1 MTEPASEELDSLFDV
16 TLPPRPYPGLRPFEQ
31 HEWPIFFGRERMA
44 DEVMGRLLDQ
54 RLIVVH
60 GDSGCGK
67 SSLIRAAVLPRL
79 EHECARGG
87 LRWRTCAMLPR
98 EGPLAGLARALAGIG
113 GDEGRETRRFEFRR
127 VLNFGRDAAPAVA
140 GLLARDA
147 TAPVCVLVDQFEELF
162 EHARRH
168 GPEEAGLLTDLLVG
182 LFERQPPGLYCVLT
196 MRSEFLGGCARFR
209 GFAETVNRTQY
220 LLPRMAHA
228 DLVRAIREPALLYD
242 GEVTPDLAERLIAD
256 AGGGQDQ
263 LPLIQHGLMLLHR
276 EKTSALGVDAAATG
290 PAGPAAGVRW
300 RLSTAD
306 YAAETGLGGLLS
318 AHADAVADEA
328 EREHLAGR
336 PEPRA
341 IEDLF
346 RALTEINPDGQAVR
360 RPRRLSELVRVTG
373 VSETELHGVVDAF
386 RADGVSFLTP
396 YGSEPLQ
403 GDPLV
408 DIGHE
413 ALIRRWQ
420 RLADAEDGWLQREFR
435 NGLVWRSLLVQ
446 ADSFDRNPDNVLS
459 PATTEERVKW
469 LARRNEAWAER
480 YGGGWARVVRLVE
493 ASVARREHEL
503 REEEEGRQ
511 RQEQAKLRDQELVAE
526 RQAAAEREKRLRVLR
541 RSSAVMMVLLLLACA
556 LGVLAWYQARRANAE
571 AQEADRH
578 AREAEAQKAM
588 AEAARDRAVAE
599 AEEAKLQF
607 STAQALREDAEERA
621 QAVEKSADALREIGV
636 LIRQAGVASPEAYD
650 TLALARRRL
659 EEQARA
665 LDTAGTDDPLPDLP
679 LEVEPRVYLH
689 IVDEA
694 QREVARGLQR
704 VLEKVVLDGKRVDVP
719 GIQLVQHGPR
729 RNELRCFTP
738 ENCARDAPRIETALR
753 DALEGHDLAIVDLSA
768 RYGGSGQVQPGTYE
782 IWLGPE
788 VSKVRARIQSLL
800 PRVHAPGRQQAP
812 SQREEPSQRQAPV
825 QQVPPDAS

>member
-1 MTEPASEELDSLFDV
+1 MTEPLGEELDGLFDV

-44 DEVMGRLLDQ
+44 DEVMGRLLEQ
-54 RLIVVH
+54 RMIVVH

-67 SSLIRAAVLPRL
+67 SSLVRAAVLPRL

-113 GDEGRETRRFEFRR
+113 GEEGRETRRLEFRR

-276 EKTSALGVDAAATG
+276 EKTSPPGAGVG
-290 PAGPAAGVRW
+290 EPGPAAAAGGVGW

-306 YAAETGLGGLLS
+306 YAVETGLGGLLS
-318 AHADAVADEA
+318 AHADAVADAA

-336 PEPRA
+336 PGRERVV
-341 IEDLF
+341 EDLF

-373 VSETELHGVVDAF
+373 ASEAELHGVVDAF

-413 ALIRRWQ
+413 ALIRRWR

-459 PATTEERVKW
+459 TATTEERVKW
-469 LARRNEAWAER
+469 LERRNEAWAER
-480 YGGGWARVVRLVE
+480 YGGGWERVVRLVE
-493 ASVARREHEL
+493 ASVERREREL
-503 REEEEGRQ
+503 REEEEARQ
-511 RQEQAKLRDQELVAE
+511 RQEQAKVREQELVAE
-526 RQAAAEREKRLRVLR
+526 RQAATFREKRMRALR
-541 RSSAVMMVLLLLACA
+541 RVSAIMLLLLLLAAA
-556 LGVLAWYQARRANAE
+556 LGVFAFER
-571 AQEADRH
+571 AQEARIQ
-578 AREAEAQKAM
+578 AAEASEQAKIASK
-588 AEAARDRAVAE
+588 ARDAAIRE
-599 AEEAKLQF
+599 AEEAKLQR
-607 STAQALREDAEERA
+607 SAAEALREDATKRA
-621 QAVEKSADALREIGV
+621 ALVEQSTVALRRVDAILDE
-636 LIRQAGVASPEAYD
+636 ASRLNPEARD
-650 TLALARRRL
+650 ELGHAQRTLQAQVARL
-659 EEQARA
+659 EA
-665 LDTAGTDDPLPDLP
+665 AGTDDPLPQVPVVEGPKVYIHIIDESQRP
-679 LEVEPRVYLH
+679 IARYVSMYRLE
-689 IVDEA
+689 
-694 QREVARGLQR
+694 RGLTLEGQR
-704 VLEKVVLDGKRVDVP
+704 VTVP
-719 GIQLVQHGPR
+719 GVQLVKEGPR
-729 RNELRCFTP
+729 ESELRCFTP
-738 ENCARDAPRIETALR
+738 ENCKYDAPRIVRAVASVVEPPLR
-753 DALEGHDLAIVDLSA
+753 IVDLTA
-768 RYGGSGQVQPGTYE
+768 RYGATGEVSSGTYE
-782 IWLGPE
+782 IWFGEKATFRLRRE
-788 VSKVRARIQSLL
+788 
-800 PRVHAPGRQQAP
+800 APGAQG
-812 SQREEPSQRQAPV
+812 S
-825 QQVPPDAS
+825 PPDEP